1 MIPDMVRNGAV
12 GSIKGV
18 ILYDLTTRVLPG
30 FLQSVSNAVA
40 NRFKKRSDTI
50 LNRLKCE
57 DKVKPKAGSL
67 VIESNI
73 TVPNDMFDAVLSY
86 ASDLPQARYVKRT
99 NRGIFIVETKEEV
112 PLAHD
117 FFFRK
122 LHEVVTDGEVEKMR
136 IEVYSYT
143 KDIVQLRDY
152 VTDMQDTYKKNKN
165 NSLGRQI
172 YYFDEMPV
180 QPIKCVDHNNGS
192 PRIVNDLTKSP
203 PAITFSM
210 FPLHTNKSL
219 KNIYGTSVVKAKK
232 RVDFFLNN
240 PEWYRVK
247 GIPYTLGI
255 LLHGVPGCGK
265 TSFIKGLARD
275 TGRHVVNVKLNEATT
290 VRQINNLFYSP
301 RISVIGE
308 GMTSAYDIP
317 MDKRIIVMEDVDCL
331 SNVISRDIH
340 DVAGTN
346 GTTNHTEGINLSILL
361 NILDGVLETP
371 GRIVIMTTNAP
382 EKLDAA
388 LIRPGRIDISL
399 EFNKCTAD
407 DIMDMVAGLGGVVVD
422 RDYYRDRLVAG
433 AWTPAEVTKVL
444 FENIDNPIVAL
455 ESFVKIDVD
464 EVQIDVDEV
473 QIDVDEVQI
482 DEAPII
488 EPEVCIGELVDICK
502 ITDVLRVPNIDEIF
516 PFSDHLVYVQ
526 NMT

>member
-1 MIPDMVRNGAV
+1 
-12 GSIKGV
+12 
-18 ILYDLTTRVLPG
+18 
-30 FLQSVSNAVA
+30 
-40 NRFKKRSDTI
+40 
-50 LNRLKCE
+50 
-57 DKVKPKAGSL
+57 
-67 VIESNI
+67 
-73 TVPNDMFDAVLSY
+73 
-86 ASDLPQARYVKRT
+86 
-99 NRGIFIVETKEEV
+99 
-112 PLAHD
+112 
-117 FFFRK
+117 
-122 LHEVVTDGEVEKMR
+122 
-136 IEVYSYT
+136 
-143 KDIVQLRDY
+143 
-152 VTDMQDTYKKNKN
+152 
-165 NSLGRQI
+165 
-172 YYFDEMPV
+172 
-180 QPIKCVDHNNGS
+180 
-192 PRIVNDLTKSP
+192 
-203 PAITFSM
+203 M

-473 QIDVDEVQI
+473 QIDVDKVQIDVDKVQIDVDKVQIDVDKVQI

-488 EPEVCIGELVDICK
+488 EPEVCIGELVEVFK
-502 ITDVLRVPNIDEIF
+502 TTDVLRVPNIDEIF